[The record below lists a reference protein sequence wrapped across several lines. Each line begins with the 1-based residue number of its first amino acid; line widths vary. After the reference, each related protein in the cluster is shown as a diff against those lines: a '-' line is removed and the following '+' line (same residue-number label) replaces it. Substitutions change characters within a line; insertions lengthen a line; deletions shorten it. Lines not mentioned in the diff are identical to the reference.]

1 MESTRSRIHWLLI
14 VLLISVSFNSFG
26 QDTSLAN
33 KIPADTLVPPTL
45 VTEADTA
52 LRIINL
58 NPYITLHVDST
69 MEYDLDI
76 NKDSSRYFW
85 YLRNAPVG
93 LRINKDDG
101 VLSFRAEK
109 SYFMSGRLKYD
120 QEYKVYL
127 GVQNLLNPKERVD
140 TFFTLV
146 FYNTEIVL
154 SQVKPSVNSIVY
166 IDEGD
171 TLSFKVQCETGSFP
185 IENITTM
192 VNTPLRSYTSVNKC
206 NDTFTWPVPF
216 DFVKETDS
224 AKVRVFNISFI
235 GADKFFNK
243 DTAVIKVIVRDA
255 LNYPFRVAEYEK
267 TVKEVSKYVL
277 TLKYTFRELD
287 KKVKSTKNARSTFD
301 IASGTSALTGTALA
315 TSSSTSSQNI
325 GKVLP
330 SVGVALVPVKEAA
343 SPPKTYEQ
351 NSASAVRAS
360 IKRLDYVLS
369 DNVLIGERDPDI
381 LAKLAKIRAELK
393 AVQVQLVDVPM
404 VDTGEFSEEE
414 LNQYFNSPKVNK
426 KYKLTRK

>member
-1 MESTRSRIHWLLI
+1 MARP
-14 VLLISVSFNSFG
+14 VL
-26 QDTSLAN
+26 T
-33 KIPADTLVPPTL
+33 DTLIIPPL
-45 VTEADTA
+45 KPDTA
-52 LRIINL
+52 LRIVNL

-69 MEYDLDI
+69 MEYNLDI

-101 VLSFRAEK
+101 VLTFRAEK
-109 SYFMSGRLKYD
+109 SYFLSGRLKYD

-127 GVQNLLNPKERVD
+127 GVQNLANPKEKVD
-140 TFFTLV
+140 TAFTLV
-146 FYNTEIVL
+146 FYNTEIVQ
-154 SQVKPSVNSIVY
+154 SQVKPSVNSVVY

-171 TLSFKVQCETGSFP
+171 TLSFKVQCEAGSFP
-185 IENITTM
+185 IESINTI
-192 VNTPLRSYTSVNKC
+192 VNVPLRSYTAVNKC
-206 NDTFTWPVPF
+206 NDNFIWPVPF

-224 AKVRVFNISFI
+224 AKVRVFSISFI

-243 DTAVIKVIVRDA
+243 DTAVIRVIVRDA
-255 LNYPFRVAEYEK
+255 LNYPFRLTEYEK
-267 TVKEVSKYVL
+267 TVKEVNKYIL
-277 TLKYTFRELD
+277 TLKYSFRELD
-287 KKVKSTKNARSTFD
+287 KKVKSTKSARSTFD

-315 TSSSTSSQNI
+315 TSTSTSSQNV
-325 GKVLP
+325 GKVMP
-330 SVGVALVPVKEAA
+330 SVGVALVPVKEAV
-343 SPPKTYEQ
+343 SPQKTYEQ

-369 DNVLIGERDPDI
+369 ENILIGEHDPDI

-404 VDTGEFSEEE
+404 IDTGEFTEEE